1 MKLMNSFFVD
11 RRDGMIF
18 ERGSSLYLL
27 IWEFYLIE
35 SIYIFCTEK
44 TC

>member
-1 MKLMNSFFVD
+1 MKWMNSFFAD

-27 IWEFYLIE
+27 ISEFYLIE

-44 TC
+44 LC